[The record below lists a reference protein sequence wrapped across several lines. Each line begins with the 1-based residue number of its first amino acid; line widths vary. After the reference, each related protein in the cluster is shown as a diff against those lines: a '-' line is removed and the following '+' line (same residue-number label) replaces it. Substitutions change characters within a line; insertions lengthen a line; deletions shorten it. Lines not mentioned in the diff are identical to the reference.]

1 MFKKSEE
8 KGGKRLKDGRTS
20 HVLIIVYIPTDIEI
34 MNIGIYDYIYI
45 KIH

>member
-8 KGGKRLKDGRTS
+8 NGGKEGRTS
-20 HVLIIVYIPTDIEI
+20 HVFIKVYIPMDIEL
-34 MNIGIYDYIYI
+34 MGIGIYNYIYI